1 MQWSLILLH
10 PCGFTLL
17 LRISGS
23 VSGTFVQSS
32 GGEECDA
39 GVSRRL
45 HLTIVFKLCVTV
57 FGLRFPV
64 SF

>member
-1 MQWSLILLH
+1 M
-10 PCGFTLL
+10 P
-17 LRISGS
+17 RISGS
-23 VSGTFVQSS
+23 VSDAFVQSS

-39 GVSRRL
+39 GVCRRL

>member
-1 MQWSLILLH
+1 VQSSGGEE
-10 PCGFTLL
+10 CDAENF
-17 LRISGS
+17 GS
-23 VSGTFVQSS
+23 VSDAFVQSS

-39 GVSRRL
+39 GVCRRL

-57 FGLRFPV
+57 FELRFPV